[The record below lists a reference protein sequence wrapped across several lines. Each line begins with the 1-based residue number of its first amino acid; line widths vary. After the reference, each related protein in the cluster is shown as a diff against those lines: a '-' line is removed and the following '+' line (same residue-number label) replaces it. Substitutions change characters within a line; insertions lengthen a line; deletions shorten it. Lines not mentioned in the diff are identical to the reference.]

1 MKNKIFALVLTVA
14 IFFSAC
20 PPAAKAEIWGSNFGA
35 GFMKQV
41 LEVIYNIVMNAIMV
55 ELKKEAIDM
64 VKEEIT
70 GSIVGDDIVFIT
82 DWQKEMF
89 TNPQSAATTYIND
102 FLSTTT
108 RGKCSSS
115 DYSSSGG
122 SGDYLSYL
130 CSQARSMAIESE
142 TAETNIDEYMTDPA
156 EMFDDGDWS
165 AFSAFFQGNNN
176 PMALGLTIQKE
187 LISKMSQEEDKAR
200 TQAIAYAGFKGTQED
215 GMTITPGSIS
225 KDILAES
232 ETIQLQ
238 ELATTDK
245 WEEIIG
251 QIIAS
256 AITRT
261 IKDGIGDVKEKIQ
274 AEVNSTVGQY
284 QQQMRGVNRYE

>member
-1 MKNKIFALVLTVA
+1 MKNKIFALILTVA

-41 LEVIYNIVMNAIMV
+41 LEVIYDIVMDAIMV
-55 ELKKEAIDM
+55 ALKKEAIDM
-64 VKEEIT
+64 VKDEIT
-70 GSIVGDDIVFIT
+70 GSIVGDDIAFIT

-102 FLSTTT
+102 FLSATT

-115 DYSSSGG
+115 DYSSGG

-130 CSQARSMAIESE
+130 CGQARSMAIEAEPME
-142 TAETNIDEYMTDPA
+142 TDIDEYMTDPS
-156 EMFDDGDWS
+156 EMFDDGNWS

-176 PMALGLTIQKE
+176 PIALSLTVQRE
-187 LISKMSQEEDKAR
+187 MISKMSQEEEKAK
-200 TQAIAYAGFKGTQED
+200 TQAIAYAGFKGTQE
-215 GMTITPGSIS
+215 GGQTITPGSIS
-225 KDILAES
+225 KEVLAKS
-232 ETIQLQ
+232 ETIQLEQ
-238 ELATTDK
+238 LANTEK
-245 WEEIIG
+245 WTEIIG
-251 QIIAS
+251 QVIAS
-256 AITRT
+256 AITRS

-284 QQQMRGVNRYE
+284 QQQMQGVERYQ